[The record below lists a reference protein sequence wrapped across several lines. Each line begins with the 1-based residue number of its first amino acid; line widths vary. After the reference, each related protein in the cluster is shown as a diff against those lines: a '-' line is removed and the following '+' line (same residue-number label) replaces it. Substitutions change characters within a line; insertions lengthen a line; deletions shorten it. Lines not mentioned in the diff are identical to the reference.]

1 MVCFYSCIVPT
12 LIRYYDYNI
21 LYIYSLI
28 INNSEVQNVVNLIRS
43 KQKPSFSKNCMHD
56 IIYSCALCCRP
67 RSACLCI
74 YMVVQRVGDQN

>member
-12 LIRYYDYNI
+12 LIRYNYNI

-28 INNSEVQNVVNLIRS
+28 INNIEVNLIRS